1 MAVMSTLMGWAT
13 CIAVALY
20 FIHRSSPQHFRRLVQ
35 RLQPP
40 TPTSAPAQP
49 KKRKEK
55 EKGPEPSRKRKIVS
69 APVEPV
75 QATTIKG
82 QTTSHPRD
90 NDGDMGD
97 REFAR
102 QLAAAQKGTQLQS
115 KSGPVKERRTVKT
128 GKAQESPSLSAGE
141 ADDDMS
147 PVNSPT
153 RPAGDVSDMLEPAPA
168 KPTTLNITS
177 IPESKPKQQSK
188 QTKPEQLTKKQRQ
201 RQAQKEENQR
211 VQAAAAETEKKLRE
225 QQIRGARMAEGTS
238 NQTKA
243 DKFQSNAWK
252 QQTPALPQ
260 PTSNTP
266 APLLDTFEPTSAP
279 STSISNTNDENVRPV
294 YKNDM
299 PPPPKPNT
307 NGTSNRPILS
317 HQSSWA
323 DEVNEEAQEQYAQ
336 QVIEDAQW
344 QEVTTKKSKKANK
357 NVNDTSSEASAN
369 TNAAQTNAGQGVG
382 TKANGSATASTG
394 GVNGSAAVKTVS
406 ASAPRQQLN
415 RFESIGDDSL
425 DGW

>member
-13 CIAVALY
+13 IIAVALY
-20 FIHRSSPQHFRRLVQ
+20 LTHRYDPLLFRRLYQ

-40 TPTSAPAQP
+40 APTTAPAQP

-55 EKGPEPSRKRKIVS
+55 EKYPEPSRKRKIVS

-75 QATTIKG
+75 QAATTTG
-82 QTTSHPRD
+82 QKTTLPRD
-90 NDGDMGD
+90 DDGDMGD

-102 QLAAAQKGTQLQS
+102 QLAAAQKGTQFQS
-115 KSGPVKERRTVKT
+115 KSGPVKERRTIKT

-147 PVNSPT
+147 PVTSPT
-153 RPAGDVSDMLEPAPA
+153 RPAGDVSDMLEPAPT

-177 IPESKPKQQSK
+177 IPESKPKQQPK
-188 QTKPEQLTKKQRQ
+188 QKQEQELTKKQRQ

-238 NQTKA
+238 NQSKA
-243 DKFQSNAWK
+243 DKYHSTVWK
-252 QQTPALPQ
+252 PQTPALPQ
-260 PTSNTP
+260 PVSTS

-279 STSISNTNDENVRPV
+279 TNAVTKTNDENAKPST
-294 YKNDM
+294 KTDM
-299 PPPPKPNT
+299 PPPPKPV
-307 NGTSNRPILS
+307 NGTARPTLS

-344 QEVTTKKSKKANK
+344 QEVTTKKSKKANR

-369 TNAAQTNAGQGVG
+369 QAP
-382 TKANGSATASTG
+382 TKAQNGTG
-394 GVNGSAAVKTVS
+394 QKGGAKVNGSAAGANGS
-406 ASAPRQQLN
+406 AVASTAKSAAQAPRKQLN